1 METQLNIVIQIDITG
16 QVCAYIIGRYQYPGV
31 GDQMDF
37 IGGTSIS
44 EEEKQ
49 FLQCF
54 NYQ

>member
-1 METQLNIVIQIDITG
+1 MENQLNIVIEIDMTG
-16 QVCAYIIGRYQYPGV
+16 QVCAYQIGRSQYPGV
-31 GDQMDF
+31 GGQMDF
-37 IGGTSIS
+37 IGGISIS